1 MKRLFCL
8 MSIFVLIIFSGC
20 NTNRNTNYVN
30 PDKASKETIK
40 QIVDHLSN
48 DDTEGLKGMFCEKIK
63 ISDSLDDELNQAME
77 FFEGKIDS
85 YDDLTTPNREKIEDG
100 RQVEVRISP
109 SINVTTTTGQTY
121 EIRLNSCLVNV
132 EDEEKVGISEIHM
145 KRSDGK
151 EINIGNYYIVNPI
164 SSD

>member
-1 MKRLFCL
+1 
-8 MSIFVLIIFSGC
+8 
-20 NTNRNTNYVN
+20 
-30 PDKASKETIK
+30 
-40 QIVDHLSN
+40 
-48 DDTEGLKGMFCEKIK
+48 
-63 ISDSLDDELNQAME
+63 ME

-85 YDDLTTPNREKIEDG
+85 YDDLTTPNIEKVEGG

-109 SINVTTTTGQTY
+109 SINVTTTNGQTY

-151 EINIGNYYIVNPI
+151 EINIGNYYIVNPRT
-164 SSD
+164 SD

>member
-1 MKRLFCL
+1 